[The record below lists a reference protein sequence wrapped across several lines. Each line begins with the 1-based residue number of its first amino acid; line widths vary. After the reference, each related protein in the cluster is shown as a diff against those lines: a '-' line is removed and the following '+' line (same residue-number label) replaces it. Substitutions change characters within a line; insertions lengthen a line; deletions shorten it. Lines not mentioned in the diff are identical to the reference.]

1 MIRAYRRHDIDKAV
15 IVFFLDG
22 SRGKWLVEADAAG
35 LAVDVLEHVDDVL
48 RIEGDGDVRAIDL
61 SGNVLLGIADLRVVR
76 GDVDLVV
83 SEFELDGVV
92 DAGSGNQGDAVD
104 GSSKAAVSVLTCV
117 AKSGGMTPR

>member
-22 SRGKWLVEADAAG
+22 SRGEWLVEADAAG

-48 RIEGDGDVRAIDL
+48 RIEGDGDVRAVDL
-61 SGNVLLGIADLRVVR
+61 SGDVLLGVADLRVVR
-76 GDVDLVV
+76 GNVDLVV
-83 SEFELDGVV
+83 SELELNRVV
-92 DAGSGNQGDAVD
+92 TPALAIREMRSTAAA
-104 GSSKAAVSVLTCV
+104 KAAVSVLICV